1 MPDAFAEVAMATLV
15 FTVVGY
21 SVMAWLWIASRWR
34 RHRPLVEFEPR
45 RTPPWGIV
53 DAVVLFVAW
62 LMLQTTLLV
71 ICRAVQGLPL
81 AFDPDAPS
89 VADQRAQVVAALWAD
104 LLAAPLALVWLRLV
118 RGVTLADLGISTT
131 HLGLDL
137 GRGAVAFAAIS
148 LPVYGLQ
155 VVLTQFFPSH
165 HPAIELLKEN
175 PDPTTVLNT
184 VLMAALAAPLCE
196 ELLFRLVLQGGL
208 EGAEA
213 RFLRGGNPDGNSPAP
228 STSPPSDAR
237 ATPPAAVEMPA
248 DQWVAAA
255 APTEVSPAEPPP
267 FPGRPRLWGLPP
279 GTWPILASSTLF
291 ALMHWQH
298 GPDPIPLFVL
308 ALALGYLYRQ
318 THRLLPSITVHVLL
332 NSCSLLGLFLG
343 GGQ

>member
-53 DAVVLFVAW
+53 DAVLLFVAW
-62 LMLQTTLLV
+62 LMLQSALIA

-81 AFDPDAPS
+81 ALDPDARS
-89 VADQRAQVVAALWAD
+89 VADLRAMIVAALGAD
-104 LLAAPLALVWLRLV
+104 LLAAALALLWLRLV
-118 RGVTLADLGISTT
+118 RGVTLADLGFSAA
-131 HLGLDL
+131 HVGLDL

-155 VVLTQFFPSH
+155 ILLTRFFPSH

-175 PDPTTVLNT
+175 PDPVTVLNT

-213 RFLRGGNPDGNSPAP
+213 RFLSGGNPDGHFPAA
-228 STSPPSDAR
+228 STSPVGAAPG
-237 ATPPAAVEMPA
+237 PPPTAVEMPA
-248 DQWVAAA
+248 DGSASPA
-255 APTEVSPAEPPP
+255 APTEVSPAEPLPC
-267 FPGRPRLWGLPP
+267 PGQPRLWGLPP